1 MDTTNF
7 SDNTKI
13 EKILDRLIILDYFYN
28 MTTPLDAISQ
38 ARHFIKF
45 SATRNTNNTGT
56 RDSGAF
62 QIHSSTRLFSVFAVK
77 QPDGSVIGNYYGDE
91 STRIRLQKEKADKL
105 AFLCSM
111 YDVGGQSLTCDDGT
125 KLQDGSWLYKGD
137 YTCWND

>member
-13 EKILDRLIILDYFYN
+13 EKILDALIILDYFYN
-28 MTTPLDAISQ
+28 MTTPLDAINQ
-38 ARHFIKF
+38 PQNFIKF
-45 SATRNTNNTGT
+45 SATRNTNRTGT
-56 RDSGAF
+56 RDSGTF

-77 QPDGSVIGNYYGDE
+77 QPDGSVIGNYHGDE
-91 STRIRLQKEKADKL
+91 SARLRLQKEKADKL

-111 YDVGGQSLTCDDGT
+111 YNVGGQSLTCDDGT